1 MTKSKQTNETKFQN
15 WNYELSELLQ
25 DHGFEMIY
33 LMDDDYIGYIHSQ
46 TGFEVEYNT
55 LNPKTCY
62 TIFPYGRSE
71 YYEKETTGSLVEVDT
86 LDEVMDE
93 LAKHISL

>member
-1 MTKSKQTNETKFQN
+1 MTKSKETNDTKFQN

-25 DHGFEMIY
+25 DHGFVRIY
-33 LMDDDYIGYIHSQ
+33 LMDDDYIGYIHPQ

-55 LNPKTCY
+55 LNLKTCY
-62 TIFPYGRSE
+62 TIFPYGRKE
-71 YYEKETTGSLVEVDT
+71 YYEKETKGSLLEVDT
-86 LDEVMDE
+86 LDEVMDL